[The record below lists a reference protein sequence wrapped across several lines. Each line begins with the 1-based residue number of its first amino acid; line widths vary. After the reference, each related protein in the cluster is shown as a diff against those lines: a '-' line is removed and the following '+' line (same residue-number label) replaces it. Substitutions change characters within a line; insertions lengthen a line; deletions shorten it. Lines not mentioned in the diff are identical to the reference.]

1 MGSPLLQ
8 AAKEKQSIYLRNML
22 LDGADPDTR
31 DEFGETALTWAAQ
44 LGHTPI
50 VKDLL
55 AAGADV
61 DAWGSLFNA
70 TPLILAS
77 RGGFRGIVALL
88 AVHGELDA
96 RDGRGATALMR
107 AIERPDDL
115 IKPPRKILAILK
127 ILIDLGADPNLQ
139 DNDGFT
145 ALMWA
150 VHWGNPDAV
159 RFLAERG
166 ADLHVANQDGD
177 TALTL
182 ADSEG
187 DTEMV
192 YLLHELGAAR

>member
-8 AAKEKQSIYLRNML
+8 AAKENQSIHLRNLL
-22 LDGADPDTR
+22 LDGADPETR

-44 LGHTPI
+44 LGHTAV

-55 AAGADV
+55 AAGADIE
-61 DAWGSLFNA
+61 ARGRLFQA
-70 TPLILAS
+70 PALLLAA

-88 AVHGELDA
+88 AVQGDLAA
-96 RDGRGATALMR
+96 RDLHGATALMR
-107 AIERPDDL
+107 AIERPDNL

-127 ILIDLGADPNLQ
+127 LLLDLGADPNLQ

-150 VHWGNPDAV
+150 VHWGNAEAV
-159 RFLAERG
+159 RLLVANG
-166 ADLHVANQDGD
+166 ADLHTASSDGT
-177 TALTL
+177 TALSL

-192 YLLHELGAAR
+192 RLLHELGAVR